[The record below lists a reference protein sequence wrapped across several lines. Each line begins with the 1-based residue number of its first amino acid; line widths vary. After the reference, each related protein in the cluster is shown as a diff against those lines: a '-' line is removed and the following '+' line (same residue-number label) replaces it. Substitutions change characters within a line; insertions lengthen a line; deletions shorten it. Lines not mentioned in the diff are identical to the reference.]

1 MKNSFEPSSCLRSC
15 IVSRV
20 LLCLLPVQPC
30 TDSKGIVNLILSEQ
44 FIAILS
50 FLKPIFKSLRTAGI
64 VFNKIE
70 ITRMRRKKSANPFIS
85 FVLNR
90 YLSEILSLTYCELT
104 VQRTAFG
111 QDILKDS

>member
-1 MKNSFEPSSCLRSC
+1 
-15 IVSRV
+15 
-20 LLCLLPVQPC
+20 
-30 TDSKGIVNLILSEQ
+30 
-44 FIAILS
+44 
-50 FLKPIFKSLRTAGI
+50 
-64 VFNKIE
+64 
-70 ITRMRRKKSANPFIS
+70 MRRKKSANPFIS